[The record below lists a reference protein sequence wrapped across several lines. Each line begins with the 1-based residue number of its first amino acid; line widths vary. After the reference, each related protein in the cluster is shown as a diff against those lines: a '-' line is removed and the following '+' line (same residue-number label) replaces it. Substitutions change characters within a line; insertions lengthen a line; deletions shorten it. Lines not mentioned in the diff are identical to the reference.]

1 MKQKLFS
8 LTLLAITLF
17 SFTTLGD
24 PEKDIL
30 GKWKI
35 EDGYAPKAVK
45 NMIEFM
51 RKTNPDQAEQMEQAN
66 DQLLEMFNGLTL
78 EYKADK
84 TYEVDIPGQGAQGG
98 KWEMGADKKS
108 ILVTRS
114 NGTQRTDKIIE
125 LTDKKLV
132 ILNGERQDTTR
143 YTKQ

>member
-35 EDGYAPKAVK
+35 EDGYAPKAAK
-45 NMIEFM
+45 NMIEFA
-51 RKTNPDQAEQMEQAN
+51 RKSNPDQAEQMEQNFDAFT
-66 DQLLEMFNGLTL
+66 EMLSGLTL

-84 TYEVDIPGQGAQGG
+84 TYEVDVPGQGTQGG

-108 ILVTRS
+108 LLVTRS
-114 NGTQRTDKIIE
+114 NGMQRTDKIIE

-132 ILNGERQDTTR
+132 IVNGERQDTTR
-143 YTKQ
+143 YTRQ